1 MTARLPWAQEAPGSN
16 PGAPTKLFKYLAER
30 SISYRRI
37 TAELRRRGMLVNH
50 KRVLRIM
57 REDSLVSAHPG
68 TLFGTNFNRDLE
80 VYLNLAS
87 RMTLTGTNQLWV
99 ADITYIRLQREFVY
113 LAVILDAFCT
123 DIVRYT
129 TQK

>member
-1 MTARLPWAQEAPGSN
+1 
-16 PGAPTKLFKYLAER
+16 
-30 SISYRRI
+30 
-37 TAELRRRGMLVNH
+37 MLVNH
-50 KRVLRIM
+50 ERVLRIM

-113 LAVILDAFCT
+113 FAVILDAFGA
-123 DIVRYT
+123 DILRYT